1 MPNPSHT
8 ALDVIR
14 NEALRLDGDEHDYD
28 ALLDAIGERSLVLL
42 GEATHG
48 TREFYRMRAE
58 LTLRLV
64 AEKGF
69 DAVAVEADWPDA
81 YRLNRFVRGEGHDQA
96 AQPAFD
102 DFQRFPRW
110 MWRNEE
116 VLRFVER
123 LRDINMTRQ
132 ASDRVGFYGL
142 DMYSMYRSANA
153 VVDYL
158 STVDEEQAA
167 IAKKQY
173 AALDH
178 VRDPQRY
185 GYEAALGLRPDC
197 REAVRQRLLDLWT
210 LAPEYL
216 AADGRDAMDAYFFA
230 ERNAHVVASAESY
243 YRAMFGSRAA
253 SWNVRDEHMVQTL
266 FSLQAHLSALGS
278 AGKVVVWAHNSH
290 LGDARATDMG
300 DAGEWNIGQ
309 LVREKH
315 GDRAKLIGFTTHT
328 GSVVAATD
336 WGEPGR
342 IRRVRPSMEG
352 SFERLFHDTGIAR
365 FFLSI
370 ERGTY
375 VHALLAEPR
384 LERAIGVI
392 YRPETE
398 RFSHYFNARLSE
410 QFDAIIHL
418 DETRAVEP
426 LEREAALD
434 AEEAPETY
442 PSGV

>member
-1 MPNPSHT
+1 MPMPNLPHT

-14 NEALRLDGDEHDYD
+14 NEAIRLDGDEHDYD

-48 TREFYRMRAE
+48 TREFYRIRAE

-64 AEKGF
+64 VEKGF

-81 YRLNRFVRGEGHDQA
+81 YRLNRFLRGEGHDQA
-96 AQPAFD
+96 APSAFD

-185 GYEAALGLRPDC
+185 GLGAHTDN
-197 REAVRQRLLDLWT
+197 
-210 LAPEYL
+210 
-216 AADGRDAMDAYFFA
+216 DGRLPVDGL
-230 ERNAHVVASAESY
+230 HASLWS
-243 YRAMFGSRAA
+243 
-253 SWNVRDEHMVQTL
+253 
-266 FSLQAHLSALGS
+266 
-278 AGKVVVWAHNSH
+278 
-290 LGDARATDMG
+290 GDAPPLPANHR
-300 DAGEWNIGQ
+300 
-309 LVREKH
+309 RRRH
-315 GDRAKLIGFTTHT
+315 G
-328 GSVVAATD
+328 
-336 WGEPGR
+336 
-342 IRRVRPSMEG
+342 
-352 SFERLFHDTGIAR
+352 
-365 FFLSI
+365 
-370 ERGTY
+370 
-375 VHALLAEPR
+375 
-384 LERAIGVI
+384 
-392 YRPETE
+392 
-398 RFSHYFNARLSE
+398 
-410 QFDAIIHL
+410 
-418 DETRAVEP
+418 
-426 LEREAALD
+426 
-434 AEEAPETY
+434 
-442 PSGV
+442 

>member
-1 MPNPSHT
+1 MPKPSHT

-14 NEALRLDGDEHDYD
+14 NEAIRLDGDASDYD
-28 ALLDAIGERSLVLL
+28 ALLDSIGERSLVLL

-64 AEKGF
+64 VEKGF

-81 YRLNRFVRGEGHDQA
+81 YRLNLFVRGEGHDQA
-96 AQPAFD
+96 APSAFD

-123 LRDINMTRQ
+123 LRDINMTRGTH
-132 ASDRVGFYGL
+132 DRAGFYGL

-167 IAKKQY
+167 IAKRQY

-185 GYEAALGLRPDC
+185 GYEAVLGLRPDC
-197 REAVRQRLLDLWT
+197 REAVRQRLLDMWT

-216 AADGRDAMDAYFFA
+216 AADGRAAADAYFFA

-253 SWNVRDEHMVQTL
+253 SWNVRDDHMVQTL
-266 FSLQAHLSALGS
+266 FALQEHLRALGS

-290 LGDARATDMG
+290 LGDARATEMSRG
-300 DAGEWNIGQ
+300 GEWNVGQ
-309 LVREKH
+309 LVRE
-315 GDRAKLIGFTTHT
+315 RAGSEAAWLVGFTTYT
-328 GSVVAATD
+328 GTVTAALEWDGEAECRKVQVARQDSYEA
-336 WGEPGR
+336 
-342 IRRVRPSMEG
+342 
-352 SFERLFHDTGIAR
+352 LFHRTRLDR
-365 FFLSI
+365 FYLPMQ
-370 ERGTY
+370 GD
-375 VHALLAEPR
+375 AANLLRDPL

-392 YRPETE
+392 YRADTE
-398 RFSHYFNARLSE
+398 YESHYFMASIAA
-410 QFDAIIHL
+410 QFDAVFHL
-418 DETRAVEP
+418 DETAAIEP
-426 LEREAALD
+426 LDTAATR
-434 AEEAPETY
+434 PEMQ
-442 PSGV
+442 PV